1 MRVEILYPEICC
13 LYGDKGNTLFLRHC
27 LPEAEF
33 ITTTLN
39 ETPAFLS
46 GDVDLCYMAS
56 MSEQS
61 QELILQRLMPHK
73 DTIVSM
79 MREGKCLFLLT
90 GSAMELLGQY
100 IQREDGSRVE
110 ALGAYDI
117 YSVRQAPNR
126 FNTLV
131 RADFR
136 GTTLLGYTSR
146 FAHTFGITEDIA
158 LAKTDIGCGGSADS
172 CWEGICCGNVV
183 ASYLLGPLLVLNPD
197 FSRWLLGRLGWNGES
212 LPFEEDLRRSY
223 LQQLKEYQ
231 RSDLEMD

>member
-1 MRVEILYPEICC
+1 MKVEILYPELCC
-13 LYGDKGNTLFLRHC
+13 LYGDKGNTLFLRRC

-39 ETPAFLS
+39 DTPAFLS
-46 GDVDLCYMAS
+46 GEVDLCYLAS

-61 QELILQRLMPHK
+61 QELILSRLMPYK
-73 DTIVSM
+73 EAILSM

-90 GSAMELLGQY
+90 GPAMELLGSY

-158 LAKTDIGCGGSADS
+158 LAKTDIGCGCCEGSVWEAS
-172 CWEGICCGNVV
+172 VTAMWWPAICWARCWCSTPISPAGCWSGWAAPAIPCPLKTIC
-183 ASYLLGPLLVLNPD
+183 AALTS
-197 FSRWLLGRLGWNGES
+197 SS
-212 LPFEEDLRRSY
+212 
-223 LQQLKEYQ
+223 
-231 RSDLEMD
+231 